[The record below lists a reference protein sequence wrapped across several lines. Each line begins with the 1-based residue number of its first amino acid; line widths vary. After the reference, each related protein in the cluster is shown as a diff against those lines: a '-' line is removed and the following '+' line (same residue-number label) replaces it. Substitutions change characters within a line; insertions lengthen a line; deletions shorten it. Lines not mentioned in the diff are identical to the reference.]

1 MKQGPQTMRQVIA
14 PKAGA
19 VQNFSAHAAMAALDF
34 SLLCSSVSA
43 VAGYSGQARSRRCAS

>member
-19 VQNFSAHAAMAALDF
+19 VQNFSTHAAVAPLDF

-43 VAGYSGQARSRRCAS
+43 VAGYSGQARR